1 MTLFDFMPILVQV
14 LIATGV
20 ALGVIAISNFLG
32 TKRPTPAKLAPYESG
47 MVPVGMAWRRFPIK
61 FYLTAMLFVIFDVE
75 IIFFYPWA
83 VSLRF
88 MKQGGSGVIWF
99 GLIEMLVFMAFLLLG
114 YVYVLKKRALEW
126 D

>member
-14 LIATGV
+14 LIATMV

-88 MKQGGSGVIWF
+88 MKQGGSGLIWF
-99 GLIEMLVFMAFLLLG
+99 GLVEMLVFMAFLLLG

-126 D
+126 E

>member
-88 MKQGGSGVIWF
+88 MKQGGSSVIWF

-126 D
+126 E